1 MPTLRVDQP
10 FLLESLI
17 RDLQRRVDVI
27 AERTSPSTIV
37 VNLLGSYNA
46 DAMEMEMLL
55 RVRAWEAG
63 QRARGIDVS
72 VVVE

>member
-1 MPTLRVDQP
+1 MPTIRVDQP